1 MMIKKTEARKSS
13 MTYGENKN
21 DSTNT
26 ACNVCPSFWAHNN
39 NNNNNDP
46 HLLVLIPHLPSH
58 PLAEQRTPSGP
69 ALLDKLLSLN
79 TEGGGRL
86 ISPLDRCKMSPDFR
100 TIQKQSK
107 NMKRNGED
115 RGGNLSSEIPNLVI
129 FRTFS
134 GMENRPFKL
143 THIIPE
149 AHQGGVITT
158 FRNSRSG

>member
-1 MMIKKTEARKSS
+1 MGKTKMIAPTQPA
-13 MTYGENKN
+13 MC
-21 DSTNT
+21 
-26 ACNVCPSFWAHNN
+26 APPHN

-58 PLAEQRTPSGP
+58 PPAGQRTPSGP

-115 RGGNLSSEIPNLVI
+115 RDGNLSSETPNLV
-129 FRTFS
+129 
-134 GMENRPFKL
+134 L
-143 THIIPE
+143 
-149 AHQGGVITT
+149 A
-158 FRNSRSG
+158 RSVEWKTVHLN

>member
-13 MTYGENKN
+13 MTYGGNKN

-39 NNNNNDP
+39 NNNNDP

-58 PLAEQRTPSGP
+58 PPAGQRTPSGP

-115 RGGNLSSEIPNLVI
+115 RGGNLSLETPNLVL
-129 FRTFS
+129 
-134 GMENRPFKL
+134 G
-143 THIIPE
+143 
-149 AHQGGVITT
+149 
-158 FRNSRSG
+158 RSVEWKTVHLN